1 MDEAQK
7 WFSEGVALYEK
18 GDYRRAISAFDNA
31 LAIDP
36 TMAEVW
42 NNRGLS
48 LIQTEQYQE
57 ALKSINKALSLHP
70 GYDNARKAKRI
81 VLDLLKEPENA
92 DAAPGPAGSPSP
104 QDPAAPKRKRSKTF
118 TAVVIVIMIIAVG
131 GLLIMK
137 NMQNP
142 AGTTFLHA
150 APTPEPTTVQTTV
163 TTAVVT
169 PTPIPTP
176 TLPVVPPSGI
186 WVEVI
191 YDQYYSGT
199 VGTPGN
205 QQMVAGSQQVMPNT
219 GDHFYRIPAANDG
232 LVTASIQKNDGS
244 GDNLTVNVYKDGT
257 LIKTDSTTLPNGN
270 LDVVATISASVAT
283 SVVGNTTENVTDQAP
298 AGA

>member
-18 GDYRRAISAFDNA
+18 EDYRRAIAAFDK
-31 LAIDP
+31 AIAMDP
-36 TMAEVW
+36 TVAEIW
-42 NNRGLS
+42 NNRGLA

-70 GYDNARKAKRI
+70 GYDNARKAKKI
-81 VLDLLKEPENA
+81 VLDLINEPEHA
-92 DAAPGPAGSPSP
+92 DTAPGPAGSP
-104 QDPAAPKRKRSKTF
+104 APKDPVAPERKPSKTF
-118 TAVVIVIMIIAVG
+118 TVAVIVIMIIAVG
-131 GLLIMK
+131 GLLVVK

-142 AGTTFLHA
+142 AGTFLHA
-150 APTPEPTTVQTTV
+150 APTTEPTTIPTPVP
-163 TTAVVT
+163 TAVET
-169 PTPIPTP
+169 PVPTP

-186 WVEVI
+186 WVEII

-244 GDNLTVNVYKDGT
+244 GDQLTVKIYKDGT
-257 LIKTDSTTLPNGN
+257 LVKTDSTTLPNGN
-270 LDVVATISASVAT
+270 LDVVATIPASVAT
-283 SVVGNTTENVTDQAP
+283 SMAGNTTGNVTDQAP